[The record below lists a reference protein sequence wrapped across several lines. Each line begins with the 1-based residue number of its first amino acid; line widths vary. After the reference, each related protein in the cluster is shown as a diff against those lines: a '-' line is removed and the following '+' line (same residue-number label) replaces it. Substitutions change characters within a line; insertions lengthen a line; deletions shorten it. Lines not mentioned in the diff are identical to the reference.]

1 MERPKCP
8 DGARFHHPSI
18 QCRRLANPA
27 TILRQSVPNPVPIR
41 CQSVSNLKANPVP
54 IGCQSDNRS
63 NFSQTS
69 KSFSNPLPIPE
80 HSANP
85 MPIWCQSDVNQ
96 GPIHCQSDADPVPIL
111 FQFTI
116 SMQIYQSNAN
126 PLPIHS
132 NLPIH
137 HQSFYRTPIGTNL
150 PIHQQTAHPMPIL
163 DQSSNLKTIPDQF
176 TNSMPILCLSR
187 ANLPIHQSSAT
198 RRQVTQFN
206 ASSTH
211 HQSTNLSPI
220 YDQPTRS
227 INPPSRII
235 HPTVKTDD
243 TQVIPTGTR
252 SATVVPIPDQSESQT
267 HTYQR

>member
-163 DQSSNLKTIPDQF
+163 DQSSNLKTICQSANP
-176 TNSMPILCLSR
+176 PILCHSTTSHTVQCQLNPS
-187 ANLPIHQSSAT
+187 PIHQS
-198 RRQVTQFN
+198 F
-206 ASSTH
+206 
-211 HQSTNLSPI
+211 TNL
-220 YDQPTRS
+220 
-227 INPPSRII
+227 
-235 HPTVKTDD
+235 
-243 TQVIPTGTR
+243 
-252 SATVVPIPDQSESQT
+252 
-267 HTYQR
+267 